1 MPSSGPETK
10 VAMPAVVFT
19 ILRPVDDT
27 VHIRVSLF
35 PGVKILPMF
44 SILNPF
50 PYRVHFKNST
60 NTVAIHIIINFIQQ
74 QSRSHICYNSE
85 PMHGHLS
92 KVCKTCDCLLM
103 SCDRSI
109 L

>member
-19 ILRPVDDT
+19 ILRRPINDT

-50 PYRVHFKNST
+50 PYRVHFNNST
-60 NTVAIHIIINFIQQ
+60 NVVAIHIIINL
-74 QSRSHICYNSE
+74 YNSS
-85 PMHGHLS
+85 GHAATSAL
-92 KVCKTCDCLLM
+92 
-103 SCDRSI
+103 I
-109 L
+109 LNPCMVI